1 MVTNKKITFDNVL
14 NHIWFLVTSDQQNS
28 FFINYEIGTV
38 NSGPWTVMYND
49 LFYGADLEVRAFGT
63 FSIQITDAER
73 FVRNFLPAN
82 VSYYTFDS
90 LQARS
95 QIVTEFY
102 NLLL

>member
-1 MVTNKKITFDNVL
+1 
-14 NHIWFLVTSDQQNS
+14 
-28 FFINYEIGTV
+28 
-38 NSGPWTVMYND
+38 MYND

-95 QIVTEFY
+95 QIVTEFLQSLFVALNSSIY
-102 NLLL
+102 YLPNFTITITSNSSSKPSSL

>member
-1 MVTNKKITFDNVL
+1 
-14 NHIWFLVTSDQQNS
+14 
-28 FFINYEIGTV
+28 
-38 NSGPWTVMYND
+38 MYND

-90 LQARS
+90 LQARGPK
-95 QIVTEFY
+95 
-102 NLLL
+102 L